1 MDGIYNKYEM
11 VDNIIKTLDG
21 ISVRGEVNVNL
32 LSSAFQMLYAMK
44 DGLKREED
52 ATNSKIELL
61 KEQLK
66 RANEPKKDDPDGDVI
81 GGEHYEIKFGGG
93 NE

>member
-1 MDGIYNKYEM
+1 MDGFFNKHEM

-21 ISVRGEVNVNL
+21 ISARGEVNVNL
-32 LSSAFQMLYAMK
+32 LSSAFQMLYALK
-44 DGLKREED
+44 NGLKHED
-52 ATNSKIELL
+52 EANNSKVELL

-66 RANEPKKDDPDGDVI
+66 RANEPIDEEHGGDVI
-81 GGEHYEIKFGGG
+81 GGQHYELKLGGG